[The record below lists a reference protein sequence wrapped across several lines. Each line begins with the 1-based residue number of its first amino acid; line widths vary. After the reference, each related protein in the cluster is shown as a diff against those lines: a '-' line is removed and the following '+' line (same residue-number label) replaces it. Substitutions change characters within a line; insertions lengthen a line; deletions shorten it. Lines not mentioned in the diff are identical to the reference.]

1 MYKRSNIMYA
11 AALIA
16 VTLYELAKNS
26 LSDLNQIYALTAVLI
41 FFTAFFTCYYLDYKK
56 YGCRKTIGVISWISF
71 VGTILWILGS
81 KVFINHAVQPYLLM
95 TVISVMVLSVVF
107 QLRRTNDSS
116 AGLKSNM

>member
-56 YGCRKTIGVISWISF
+56 IRIQKDDRG
-71 VGTILWILGS
+71 
-81 KVFINHAVQPYLLM
+81 
-95 TVISVMVLSVVF
+95 
-107 QLRRTNDSS
+107 D
-116 AGLKSNM
+116 